1 MISARRLKEIH
12 RLAKGRTVA
21 VIGDLML
28 DEFLV
33 GAVERISP
41 EAPVPVLAYRSH
53 RYELGGAGNA
63 ARSVSALSAKPKLV
77 GAVGKDQAGAFLLEE
92 AEAEGLD
99 VSGVVTAARH
109 TTTLKTRVIAHSQQV
124 VRIDREAMGPLGG
137 AAKRAVKER
146 ALAAVAAADAVLISD
161 YDKGTITTS
170 LARDLLGAAADRGVP
185 VVVDS
190 KAVHAAYR
198 GATLLTP
205 NLVELGHLARVKVTD
220 ERTLARAATAVLRR
234 LAPGALLVTR
244 AEEGMSLFGADGSR
258 LDVPALATE
267 VHDVTGA
274 GDTVAAA
281 VAVALAAGLEPPEAA
296 RLATLA
302 AAVVVRKVGTAA
314 PAWEEM
320 AALAAD

>member
-1 MISARRLKEIH
+1 MIGTRRLGEIQ

-63 ARSVSALSAKPKLV
+63 ARSVLALGAGARLV
-77 GAVGKDQAGAFLLEE
+77 GVVGQDQAGAFLIEE

-99 VSGVVTAARH
+99 TSGVVTAVRH

-124 VRIDREAMGPLGG
+124 VRIDREAIGPLGG
-137 AAKRAVKER
+137 AARRAVKEK
-146 ALAAVAAADAVLISD
+146 AVAAIAAADVVLISD
-161 YDKGTITTS
+161 YDKGTLTTP
-170 LARDLLGAAADRGVP
+170 LGRDLMDAAVARGIP

-198 GATLLTP
+198 GATVLTP
-205 NLVELGHLARVKVTD
+205 NLAELGHLARARVKD
-220 ERTLARAATAVLRR
+220 ERGLARAAAAVLRR
-234 LAPGALLVTR
+234 LAPHALLVTR
-244 AEEGMSLFGADGSR
+244 AEHGMSLFGSDGSR
-258 LDVPALATE
+258 VDVPAVATE

-281 VAVALAAGLEPPEAA
+281 VAVALAAGSEPPEAA

-314 PAWEEM
+314 PTWEEM
-320 AALAAD
+320 AALAVD

>member
-1 MISARRLKEIH
+1 MIAARRLKEIQ
-12 RLAKGRTVA
+12 RIAKGRTVA

-77 GAVGKDQAGAFLLEE
+77 GVVGKDQAGAFLLDE

-99 VSGVVTAARH
+99 VSGVVTAAHH

-124 VRIDREAMGPLGG
+124 VRIDREAMGPLG
-137 AAKRAVKER
+137 AAARRAVKEK
-146 ALAAVAAADAVLISD
+146 ALAAIAAADAVLISD
-161 YDKGTITTS
+161 YDKGAVTTS
-170 LARDLLGAAADRGVP
+170 LARDLIGAAAARGVP

-198 GATLLTP
+198 GASLLTP
-205 NLVELGHLARVKVTD
+205 NLVELGHLARTKVTD
-220 ERTLARAATAVLRR
+220 ERGLARAAAAVLRR
-234 LAPGALLVTR
+234 LAPDALLVTR

-281 VAVALAAGLEPPEAA
+281 AAVALAAGLEPPEAA

-314 PAWEEM
+314 PTWEEM
-320 AALAAD
+320 AALAAE